1 MLCDIFIYLIFIFW
15 EDPPCMNLMQHG
27 SQYLVCDRYNS
38 WSKADEL
45 VVANDFAYMPI
56 INSKK
61 PDDPSQDWRVHLKVV
76 NVWMRDDQ
84 KTLME
89 GEVDRSCMILLGLHP

>member
-15 EDPPCMNLMQHG
+15 EDHPCMNLMQCG
-27 SQYLVCDRYNS
+27 SQYLECDRYNS
-38 WSKADEL
+38 WSKADES
-45 VVANDFAYMPI
+45 VVANDFAYMPVI
-56 INSKK
+56 DSKK
-61 PDDPSQDWRVHLKVV
+61 LDDPSWDWRVHLKVV

-89 GEVDRSCMILLGLHP
+89 GEIDGSSMILLGLHA